1 MLKIKNLNVIL
12 ENINRFYIL
21 RDINLHFNKGEVFGL
36 VGESGSGKTILG
48 KTIIDL
54 IKKPVKKIS
63 GEIFYNDTL
72 LKGEMFKRLRG
83 KEISMI
89 FQNPTSCLN
98 PVFTIENQLIETIR
112 NFKPELSVKKARDYA
127 VELLSLVEI
136 DEPLERLKSY
146 PHNLS
151 GGMNQRVMIAIAL
164 CSNPNFLIAD
174 EPTTALDVTVQAK
187 IINLLKRLNKELSLG
202 VLFITHDLSLIKRIA
217 DKIAVIY
224 SGEILEILSRDD
236 IKNNRIRHPYTYFLN
251 ECIPSIEKKTE
262 MLTTIPGE
270 ISVNT
275 DYYSDKCIFF
285 ERCSKRIDICTKKK
299 PTFDNQNFKC
309 HNPMC

>member
-1 MLKIKNLNVIL
+1 MLKINSLNVIL
-12 ENINRFYIL
+12 ENINTFYIL
-21 RDINLHFNKGEVFGL
+21 RDINIELNRGEIFGL

-48 KTIIDL
+48 KTILDL
-54 IKKPVKKIS
+54 IKKPVKKLS
-63 GEIFYNDTL
+63 GEIYYNDIL
-72 LKGEMFKRLRG
+72 IEKDMFKRLRG

-98 PVFTIENQLIETIR
+98 PVFTIGDQLVEAVR
-112 NFKPELSVKKARDYA
+112 NSKNDISIKDAYNYA
-127 VELLSLVEI
+127 VELLKLVEI
-136 DEPLERLKSY
+136 DEPEERLKSY

-164 CSNPNFLIAD
+164 CSNPKFLIAD

-224 SGEILEILSRDD
+224 AGEIVEILQRED
-236 IKNNRIRHPYTYFLN
+236 IENNRLRHPYTYFLN
-251 ECIPSIEKKTE
+251 DCIPSLDKNPE
-262 MLTTIPGE
+262 MLATIPGE
-270 ISVNT
+270 TTSNT
-275 DYYSDKCIFF
+275 DYYKDKCIFF
-285 ERCSKRIDICTKKK
+285 ERCIKRKDICTKKK
-299 PTFDNQNFKC
+299 PTFDNKNFRC
-309 HNPMC
+309 FNPM